1 MKEYF
6 RKIDYKLLDEKIA
19 YKGRRIII
27 KEMKFDTGEQEIY
40 REHVL
45 AGNGVAIIA
54 ITDDDEIIMIQEP
67 RTPVER
73 VVLDIPAGKLEDG
86 ENPEEAAIR
95 ELEEETGY
103 RAGYMKKLRDVYPS
117 VGYSNEKLTICLAK
131 DLVETERHLD
141 FDEDIEVVKIPLKE
155 VKELLDNNELKTLS
169 SVLGLMHYFMYI
181 DRK

>member
-1 MKEYF
+1 MKDYF
-6 RKIDYKLLDEKIA
+6 RKIDYKLIDEKTA
-19 YKGRRIII
+19 YKGKRITI

-45 AGNGVAIIA
+45 AGDGVAIVA
-54 ITDDDEIIMIQEP
+54 ITEDDELIMIQEP

-73 VVLDIPAGKLEDG
+73 VVLDIPAGKLENG
-86 ENPEEAAIR
+86 EDPEEAAIR

-103 RAGYMKKLRDVYPS
+103 KANYMKKLRDVYPS

-131 DLVETERHLD
+131 DLVKTERHLD

-155 VKELLDNNELKTLS
+155 VKKLLDNNKLKTLS

-181 DRK
+181 EK